1 MQPVSLDLVGDL
13 RCVGH
18 AILPDAE
25 ALRGVA
31 REGPETVMGVRD
43 LDLGEQPGEQ
53 YTQLEHQPARP
64 GQANRLPQET
74 GAQSHIDRPSP
85 IRLDQ
90 PLGLFRR
97 KLAVGIKRHQDRC
110 PAFQGKAQTS
120 LQGGTLP
127 PVDDMPENPH
137 RMPQGHLAGIVV

>member
-1 MQPVSLDLVGDL
+1 MQPVSLDLVEDL

-43 LDLGEQPGEQ
+43 PDLGEQPGEQ
-53 YTQLEHQPARP
+53 YTQLEHQPARL

-90 PLGLFRR
+90 PLGLFRAKAGR
-97 KLAVGIKRHQDRC
+97 RHQTSPRPLPRVPGQSSDQSVGRH
-110 PAFQGKAQTS
+110 PA
-120 LQGGTLP
+120 P
-127 PVDDMPENPH
+127 C
-137 RMPQGHLAGIVV
+137 